1 MNITRFFDKL
11 LLYKNRWMQP
21 YISIILRIVDII
33 TLFASILVVIGLFYQ
48 LGFYLSD
55 EQRETIFQFSQYV
68 RISFLIHI
76 ISHLALEFK
85 KTRNKYRMFVWILA
99 ILLIITSL
107 PVFFPRLFSHF
118 GILTRGLENTTLNYT
133 LFAFYAFTFLSNTI
147 VSMLGKKTNPSLILS
162 VSFFIIILLGTI
174 TLMFPKCTL
183 ETISIS
189 WVDALFTS
197 TSAVCV
203 TGLVPFDIS
212 EIFTTLGIVV
222 ILCLIQIGGLGV
234 MTLTSFFAM
243 FFMGNY
249 SIYNQLVIK
258 DMISS
263 NSLGSSIMKTLLQ
276 VLTFTIVI
284 ELFGALFI
292 FNSIH
297 GTLNMSL
304 YHEIFFSI
312 FHSVSAFCNAGFS
325 TLPGN
330 LGNPMIMQNHLS
342 LYVVVT
348 ILVILGGIGFPIL
361 VNLKDIFVYRFRK
374 ILNFFNPNI
383 ETHYV
388 KHLYNLNTRIVL
400 ITTSILLVFGAV
412 SFGIMEWNRTLTG
425 MSVIEKIV
433 HSIFNSAIPRTA
445 GFNSVNAVDMHMNT
459 LLIIIL
465 LMWIGGASQST
476 AGGIKVNSFA
486 VSIMNLYAVIR
497 NSSRV
502 ECFGREIAPD
512 SIRRSNA
519 TIVLSLITLFIAIFA
534 VNIMEPDIEFI
545 PIVFECVSAL
555 NTVGSSMNVTAFLG
569 NDSKL
574 VLIVLMF
581 VGRVGLITLL
591 MSIIKP
597 KHNTY
602 RYPYDNI
609 IIN

>member
-1 MNITRFFDKL
+1 
-11 LLYKNRWMQP
+11 MQP
-21 YISIILRIVDII
+21 YISIILRIVDVI
-33 TLFASILVVIGLFYQ
+33 TLFAAILVVIGLFYQ

-68 RISFLIHI
+68 RISFVIHI
-76 ISHLALEFK
+76 ISHLVLEFK
-85 KTRNKYRMFVWILA
+85 KTRNKYRVFVWILA
-99 ILLIITSL
+99 VLLIITSL
-107 PVFFPRLFSHF
+107 PVIFPKLFSHF
-118 GILTRGLENTTLNYT
+118 GIVTKVLENTTLNYT

-258 DMISS
+258 DMVSS
-263 NSLGSSIMKTLLQ
+263 NSLGSSIIKTLLQ

-297 GTLNMSL
+297 GTLNMSI
-304 YHEIFFSI
+304 YQEIFFSI

-342 LYVVVT
+342 LYVVVS

-361 VNLKDIFVYRFRK
+361 VNLKDIFTYRIKKLRK
-374 ILNFFNPNI
+374 LFNPEV
-383 ETHYV
+383 ETQYV

-400 ITTSILLVFGAV
+400 ITTAILLVAGTVIFAV
-412 SFGIMEWNRTLTG
+412 IEWDRTLAG
-425 MSVIEKIV
+425 MSVSEKIV
-433 HSIFNSAIPRTA
+433 HSFFNSAIPRSA
-445 GFNSVNAVDMHMNT
+445 GFNSVSTVDLHLNT
-459 LLIIIL
+459 ILIVIL

-497 NSSRV
+497 NSTRV
-502 ECFGREIAPD
+502 ECFGREISPD
-512 SIRRSNA
+512 SVRRSNA
-519 TIVLSLITLFIAIFA
+519 TIVLSLITLFIAIFI
-534 VNIMEPDIEFI
+534 VNLLEPEIDLL

-555 NTVGSSMNVTAFLG
+555 NTVGASMNVTANLC
-569 NDSKL
+569 NESKL

-591 MSIIKP
+591 MSIVKP
-597 KHNTY
+597 KQNTY

>member
-1 MNITRFFDKL
+1 
-11 LLYKNRWMQP
+11 MQP
-21 YISIILRIVDII
+21 YISIILRIVDVI
-33 TLFASILVVIGLFYQ
+33 TLFAAILVVIGLFYQ

-68 RISFLIHI
+68 RISFVIHI
-76 ISHLALEFK
+76 ISHLVLEFK
-85 KTRNKYRMFVWILA
+85 KTRNKYRVFVWILA
-99 ILLIITSL
+99 VLLIITSL
-107 PVFFPRLFSHF
+107 TVIFPKLFSHF
-118 GILTRGLENTTLNYT
+118 GIVTKVLENTTLNYT

-258 DMISS
+258 DMVSS

-297 GTLNMSL
+297 GTLNMSI
-304 YHEIFFSI
+304 YQEIFFSI

-342 LYVVVT
+342 LYVVVS

-361 VNLKDIFVYRFRK
+361 VNLKDIFTYRIKKLRK
-374 ILNFFNPNI
+374 LFNPEV
-383 ETHYV
+383 ETQYV

-400 ITTSILLVFGAV
+400 ITTAILLVAGAV
-412 SFGIMEWNRTLTG
+412 IFAVIEWDRTLAG
-425 MSVIEKIV
+425 MSVSEKIV
-433 HSIFNSAIPRTA
+433 HSFFNSAIPRTA
-445 GFNSVNAVDMHMNT
+445 GFNSVSNVDLHLNT
-459 LLIIIL
+459 ILIVIL

-497 NSSRV
+497 NSTRV
-502 ECFGREIAPD
+502 ECFGREISPD
-512 SIRRSNA
+512 SVRRSNA
-519 TIVLSLITLFIAIFA
+519 TIVLSLITLFIAIFI
-534 VNIMEPDIEFI
+534 VNLLEPEIDLL

-555 NTVGSSMNVTAFLG
+555 NTVGSSMNVTANLC
-569 NDSKL
+569 NESKL

-591 MSIIKP
+591 MSIVKP
-597 KHNTY
+597 KQNTY

>member
-1 MNITRFFDKL
+1 
-11 LLYKNRWMQP
+11 MQP
-21 YISIILRIVDII
+21 YISIILRIVDVI
-33 TLFASILVVIGLFYQ
+33 TLFAAILVVIGLFYQ

-68 RISFLIHI
+68 RISFVIHI
-76 ISHLALEFK
+76 ISHLVLEFK
-85 KTRNKYRMFVWILA
+85 KTRNKYRVFVWILA
-99 ILLIITSL
+99 VLLIITSL
-107 PVFFPRLFSHF
+107 PVIFPKLFSHF
-118 GILTRGLENTTLNYT
+118 GIVTKVLENTTLNYT

-258 DMISS
+258 DMVSS

-297 GTLNMSL
+297 GTLNMSI
-304 YHEIFFSI
+304 YQEIFFSI
-312 FHSVSAFCNAGFS
+312 FYSVSAFCNAGFS

-342 LYVVVT
+342 LYVVVS

-361 VNLKDIFVYRFRK
+361 VNLKDIFTYRIKKLRK
-374 ILNFFNPNI
+374 LFNPEV
-383 ETHYV
+383 ETQYV

-400 ITTSILLVFGAV
+400 ITTAILLVAGTVIFAV
-412 SFGIMEWNRTLTG
+412 IEWDRTLAG
-425 MSVIEKIV
+425 MSVSEKIV
-433 HSIFNSAIPRTA
+433 HSFFNSAIPRSA
-445 GFNSVNAVDMHMNT
+445 GFNSVSTVDLHLNT
-459 LLIIIL
+459 ILIVIL

-497 NSSRV
+497 NSTRV
-502 ECFGREIAPD
+502 ECFGREISPD
-512 SIRRSNA
+512 SVRRSNA
-519 TIVLSLITLFIAIFA
+519 TIVLSLITLFIAIFI
-534 VNIMEPDIEFI
+534 VNLLEPEIDLL

-555 NTVGSSMNVTAFLG
+555 NTVGASMNVTANLC
-569 NDSKL
+569 NESKL
-574 VLIVLMF
+574 VLIILMF

-591 MSIIKP
+591 MSIVKP
-597 KHNTY
+597 KQNTY

>member
-1 MNITRFFDKL
+1 
-11 LLYKNRWMQP
+11 MQP
-21 YISIILRIVDII
+21 YISIILRIVDVI
-33 TLFASILVVIGLFYQ
+33 TLFAAILVVIGLFYQ

-68 RISFLIHI
+68 RISFVIHI
-76 ISHLALEFK
+76 ISHLVLEFK
-85 KTRNKYRMFVWILA
+85 KTRNKYRVFVWILA
-99 ILLIITSL
+99 VLLIITSL
-107 PVFFPRLFSHF
+107 TVIFPKLFSHF
-118 GILTRGLENTTLNYT
+118 GIVTKILENTTLNYT

-258 DMISS
+258 DMVSS

-297 GTLNMSL
+297 GTLNMSI
-304 YHEIFFSI
+304 YQEIFFSI

-342 LYVVVT
+342 LYVVVS

-361 VNLKDIFVYRFRK
+361 VNLKDIFTYRIKKLRK
-374 ILNFFNPNI
+374 LFNPEV
-383 ETHYV
+383 ETQYV

-400 ITTSILLVFGAV
+400 ITTAILLVAGAV
-412 SFGIMEWNRTLTG
+412 VFAVIEWDRTLAG
-425 MSVIEKIV
+425 MSVSEKIV
-433 HSIFNSAIPRTA
+433 HSFFNSAIPRTA
-445 GFNSVNAVDMHMNT
+445 GFNSVSNVDLHLNT
-459 LLIIIL
+459 ILIVIL

-497 NSSRV
+497 NSTRV
-502 ECFGREIAPD
+502 ECFGREISPD
-512 SIRRSNA
+512 SVRRSNA
-519 TIVLSLITLFIAIFA
+519 TIVLSLITLFIAIFI
-534 VNIMEPDIEFI
+534 VNLLEPEIDLL

-555 NTVGSSMNVTAFLG
+555 NTVGSSMNVTANLC
-569 NDSKL
+569 NESKL

-591 MSIIKP
+591 MSIVKP
-597 KHNTY
+597 KQNTY

>member
-1 MNITRFFDKL
+1 
-11 LLYKNRWMQP
+11 MQP
-21 YISIILRIVDII
+21 YISIILRIVDVI
-33 TLFASILVVIGLFYQ
+33 TLFAAILVVIGLFYQ

-68 RISFLIHI
+68 RISFVIHI
-76 ISHLALEFK
+76 ISHLVLEFK
-85 KTRNKYRMFVWILA
+85 KTRNKYRVFVWILA
-99 ILLIITSL
+99 VLLIITSL
-107 PVFFPRLFSHF
+107 PVIFPKLLSHF
-118 GILTRGLENTTLNYT
+118 GIVTKVLENTTLNYT

-258 DMISS
+258 DMVSS
-263 NSLGSSIMKTLLQ
+263 NSLGSSIIKTLLQ

-297 GTLNMSL
+297 GSLNMSI
-304 YHEIFFSI
+304 YQEIFFSI

-342 LYVVVT
+342 LYVVVS

-361 VNLKDIFVYRFRK
+361 VNLKDIFTYRIKKLRK
-374 ILNFFNPNI
+374 LFNPEV
-383 ETHYV
+383 ETQYV

-400 ITTSILLVFGAV
+400 ITTAILLVTGAV
-412 SFGIMEWNRTLTG
+412 IFAVIEWDRTLAG
-425 MSVIEKIV
+425 MSVSEKIV
-433 HSIFNSAIPRTA
+433 HSFFNSAIPRSA
-445 GFNSVNAVDMHMNT
+445 GFNSVSTVDLHLNT
-459 LLIIIL
+459 ILIVIL

-497 NSSRV
+497 NSTRV
-502 ECFGREIAPD
+502 ECFGREISPD
-512 SIRRSNA
+512 SVRRSNA
-519 TIVLSLITLFIAIFA
+519 TIVLSLITLFIAIFI
-534 VNIMEPDIEFI
+534 VNLLEPEIDLL

-555 NTVGSSMNVTAFLG
+555 NTVGASMNVTANLC
-569 NDSKL
+569 NESKL

-591 MSIIKP
+591 MSIVKP
-597 KHNTY
+597 KQNTY